1 MFFENSCQKILY
13 WVIFI
18 LKNQIWKIGFQFKVV
33 LIQSRF
39 IAVLFEHGFFENTLL
54 NNYLLKSLF
63 RKYNNWFLKFLKVF
77 YKFCLI
83 FIFKIIF

>member
-39 IAVLFEHGFFENTLL
+39 IAFLFEHGFFENTLL

>member
-39 IAVLFEHGFFENTLL
+39 IAFPFEHGFFENTL
-54 NNYLLKSLF
+54 
-63 RKYNNWFLKFLKVF
+63 
-77 YKFCLI
+77 
-83 FIFKIIF
+83 